1 MSHCEGVKRP
11 KQSLGV
17 LEFSPILALG
27 ILEFLGFKLSC
38 LSLVGRWLAFYC
50 RKPKGQHK
58 FKIPV
63 IASKAKQ
70 SWLGN
75 FRIPC
80 HPRALLFVSSP
91 PPSLTGGFLCGIL
104 EFPKI
109 RHCEAFKKP
118 KQSLGILN
126 SSLGNSRIILRN
138 SRIPHYVIPSS
149 FGGYF

>member
-50 RKPKGQHK
+50 RKPKGQRK
-58 FKIPV
+58 FRIPV

-70 SWLGN
+70 SLGILK
-75 FRIPC
+75 F
-80 HPRALLFVSSP
+80 SP
-91 PPSLTGGFLCGIL
+91 EL
-104 EFPKI
+104 EFP
-109 RHCEAFKKP
+109 
-118 KQSLGILN
+118 
-126 SSLGNSRIILRN
+126 RN
-138 SRIPHYVIPSS
+138 SKIP
-149 FGGYF
+149 